1 MLFNAGVENP
11 APEEDLELF
20 NERRSWNERRT
31 TPDRRRVVVV
41 QHEGQCVL
49 ESLRKALR
57 KPVDDVR
64 MMFDD
69 SARGQQNP
77 SNLHHMA
84 DVLIDNGYVVGQI
97 SKNRAEQ
104 KGECCFVALR
114 NQMGN
119 GHAVVVM
126 EDNTIFDPEHKFDEK
141 GGNFYAQ
148 CGANGWNVEH
158 VLVFR
163 KLADQS

>member
-1 MLFNAGVENP
+1 
-11 APEEDLELF
+11 
-20 NERRSWNERRT
+20 
-31 TPDRRRVVVV
+31 
-41 QHEGQCVL
+41 
-49 ESLRKALR
+49 
-57 KPVDDVR
+57 

-77 SNLHHMA
+77 SSLHHMA

-148 CGANGWNVEH
+148 CGAKSRSRVVHLYRDCHAATIRSDRVAELH
-158 VLVFR
+158 
-163 KLADQS
+163 